1 MRNNNEVRQGAVKYL
16 ARLLLQRAVGVGLFY
31 IAAGTF
37 NDIRSAVNLAL
48 YLVASVIA
56 GIIMYSGHQETLYER
71 GKKQDN
77 TKGWDKLLLPIYVLL
92 AYMGIYVV
100 AGLSV
105 RFRWNTLPMVWF
117 YVGTVL
123 YLISS
128 VFSVWPVS
136 ENKHF
141 EATARIQGNRS
152 QTVVTTGPYRIVRHP
167 GYMGIVLWAVA
178 SALMFGTLAVGVVAG
193 VIIATISIRTYLEDM
208 MLKTELPGY
217 ADYAKIVRYRLIPF
231 VW

>member
-1 MRNNNEVRQGAVKYL
+1 MVRNSEVRHGAVKYL

-31 IAAGTF
+31 LAAGTF

-77 TKGWDKLLLPIYVLL
+77 TKGWDKILLPIYVLL
-92 AYMGIYVV
+92 AYMGIYIV
-100 AGLSV
+100 AGLGV
-105 RFRWNTLPMVWF
+105 RFMWNTLPMEWF
-117 YVGTVL
+117 YTGTVL

-136 ENKHF
+136 ENKRQRRVYRAT
-141 EATARIQGNRS
+141 EAKR
-152 QTVVTTGPYRIVRHP
+152 
-167 GYMGIVLWAVA
+167 W
-178 SALMFGTLAVGVVAG
+178 
-193 VIIATISIRTYLEDM
+193 
-208 MLKTELPGY
+208 
-217 ADYAKIVRYRLIPF
+217 
-231 VW
+231 